1 MDSSPWGGNEPLAP
15 LSTSQLELYFDFV
28 SSGTFTLTS
37 IQEALLLP
45 NGPLTVLKTL
55 IRCHTARIPWGSL
68 TNHYSPMNVNS
79 LRAQD
84 VFEKLVVRKL
94 GGHCL
99 EIVPL
104 FAAVLRALGF
114 SFYMTGA
121 RVGPAMTGEASGG
134 IGVGFHGWSH
144 LVLIVTINGQKYAV
158 DPQYRQITEPVLLDP
173 NGPEVIFDSI
183 PNSVMRLRY
192 VPFSEIVPNGA
203 STSGLKTWLFE
214 KKFSREDKQWILA
227 YIFSTE
233 TEWFL
238 EDLTIMNVW
247 LAKAEDSYLLY
258 QLILTRVL
266 LASESGFDDENRQD
280 DQVTANES
288 RGKLEAPELAG
299 HVQLVHDR
307 LTIWRFGQRV
317 IDHTVKT
324 ESERIAIMKKWFGIE
339 LQEAEVKA
347 ILSRPT
353 ALPS

>member
-1 MDSSPWGGNEPLAP
+1 MDSVPWGGNEPLAP
-15 LSTSQLELYFDFV
+15 LSTSQLELYVDFV
-28 SSGTFTLTS
+28 SSGAFTLSS

-45 NGPLTVLKTL
+45 TGPLSVLRTL

-68 TNHYSPMNVNS
+68 ANHYSPMAMNS
-79 LRAQD
+79 LKAQD
-84 VFEKLVVRKL
+84 VFEKLVVRRL

-104 FAAVLRALGF
+104 FAAVLRALGY

-144 LVLIVTINGQKYAV
+144 LILIVTIHGQKYVV

-173 NGPEVIFDSI
+173 NGPEIVFDSI

-192 VPFSEIVPNGA
+192 VPSSEVVPNNA
-203 STSGLKTWLFE
+203 STSGLKIWLFE
-214 KKFSREDKQWILA
+214 MKFSREDEHWRYA
-227 YIFSTE
+227 YIFSTD

-238 EDLTIMNVW
+238 EDLNIMNVW
-247 LAKAEDSYLLY
+247 LAKAEDSYLLS
-258 QLILTRVL
+258 QLMVTRVL
-266 LASESGFDDENRQD
+266 LASEGGFDGEKQ
-280 DQVTANES
+280 QVDKITAIGS
-288 RGKLEAPELAG
+288 RGKLQEPEVAG
-299 HVQLVHDR
+299 HLQLIHDR
-307 LTIWRFGQRV
+307 LTVWRFGQRV
-317 IDHTVKT
+317 IDQKVTT
-324 ESERIAIMKKWFGIE
+324 EQERLEVMKEWFGIE
-339 LQEAEVKA
+339 LQEEEVKA